1 MKEEEVFLTMNLT
14 RSLKTLRTLPP
25 AHKWFG
31 LALVLLALFLVY
43 TAIFL
48 TGAFLSPTLHLEQWI
63 LHRPLTG
70 IDCVFHQWKRFG
82 EVPASLF
89 LTFILGMGC
98 LWLGYRRRVVP
109 YLLLL
114 MLLCVGSEIVGKQI
128 FPQPVPVSLEMGMSN
143 LGCQQ
148 MSGHSPLSLEVR
160 LILGMWWV
168 APRAP
173 AWRIE
178 RTRLSANT
186 PFTLAV
192 TATQQGYPGGHAI
205 RWMFLGLI
213 LHWLVRQHVRKRLLR
228 RLLLVVTLA
237 VAFGGG
243 LLLVYTGS
251 HLVTDLLAGYLI
263 GASAACCAI
272 GLLTKHGPG
281 RTTERPK
288 ETGPILLMKGGCLR

>member
-1 MKEEEVFLTMNLT
+1 MSLT
-14 RSLKTLRTLPP
+14 RYLKTLPP

-31 LALVLLALFLVY
+31 LALVLLAFFLLY

-48 TGAFLSPTLHLEQWI
+48 TGALLSPTLRLEQWL

-82 EVPASLF
+82 EVPMSLF
-89 LTFILGMGC
+89 FTFILGIGC
-98 LWLGYRRRVVP
+98 LWLGYRRRVLP

-114 MLLCVGSEIVGKQI
+114 MLLCIGSEVVGKQI
-128 FPQPVPVSLEMGMSN
+128 LPQPVPISLELGMSN

-148 MSGHSPLSLEVR
+148 MSEQSPLSLELR
-160 LILGMWWV
+160 LVLGMWWE

-173 AWRIE
+173 AWRIH
-178 RTRLSANT
+178 RTLVSANT
-186 PFTLAV
+186 PFTLDV
-192 TATQQGYPGGHAI
+192 TATHQGYPGGHAI

-213 LHWLVRQHVRKRLLR
+213 LNWLVWKHVRKRLLR
-228 RLLLVVTLA
+228 RLLLVITLA
-237 VAFGGG
+237 IAFGGG

-272 GLLTKHGPG
+272 GLLAQNEIRRNKQ
-281 RTTERPK
+281 RPK
-288 ETGPILLMKGGCLR
+288 ETGPGASPSC

>member
-1 MKEEEVFLTMNLT
+1 M
-14 RSLKTLRTLPP
+14 SLIARWKTLPP
-25 AHKWFG
+25 SHKWFG
-31 LALVLLALFLVY
+31 LALVLLALFLLY

-48 TGAFLSPTLHLEQWI
+48 TGALLLPTLYLEQWL

-82 EVPASLF
+82 EVPMSLF
-89 LTFILGMGC
+89 ITLSLGLGC
-98 LWLGYRRRVVP
+98 LRLGYRRRVLP

-114 MLLCVGSEIVGKQI
+114 TGLCIGSEVVGKQI
-128 FPQPVPVSLEMGMSN
+128 FPQPVPVSLESGMGN

-148 MSGHSPLSLEVR
+148 MSEQSPLSLEVR
-160 LILGMWWV
+160 LVLGMWWE

-178 RTRLSANT
+178 RTRASAHT
-186 PFTLAV
+186 PFTLA
-192 TATQQGYPGGHAI
+192 ATLPHQGYPSGHAI
-205 RWMFLGLI
+205 RWMFIGLI
-213 LHWLVRQHVRKRLLR
+213 LTWLAWKYVRKRLLR
-228 RLLLVVTLA
+228 KLLLAITLA
-237 VAFGGG
+237 IAFGGG

-272 GLLTKHGPG
+272 GLLAQNEVRGNVAVTKKSGLFK
-281 RTTERPK
+281 R
-288 ETGPILLMKGGCLR
+288 

>member
-1 MKEEEVFLTMNLT
+1 MSLTGY
-14 RSLKTLRTLPP
+14 LKTLPP
-25 AHKWFG
+25 AHKCFG
-31 LALVLLALFLVY
+31 LALVLLAFFLLY

-48 TGAFLSPTLHLEQWI
+48 TGALLSPTLYLEQWL

-82 EVPASLF
+82 EVPMSLF
-89 LTFILGMGC
+89 FTFILGIGC
-98 LWLGYRRRVVP
+98 LWLGYRRRVLP

-114 MLLCVGSEIVGKQI
+114 MLLCIGSEVVGKQI
-128 FPQPVPVSLEMGMSN
+128 FPQPVPVSLELGMSN

-148 MSGHSPLSLEVR
+148 MSEQSPLSLELR
-160 LILGMWWV
+160 LVLGMWWE

-173 AWRIE
+173 AWRIH
-178 RTRLSANT
+178 RTLVSATT
-186 PFTLAV
+186 PFTLDV
-192 TATQQGYPGGHAI
+192 TATHQGYPGGHAI

-213 LHWLVRQHVRKRLLR
+213 LSWLVWKHVRKRLLR
-228 RLLLVVTLA
+228 RLLLVITLV

-272 GLLTKHGPG
+272 GLLAQNEIRRNKQ
-281 RTTERPK
+281 RPK
-288 ETGPILLMKGGCLR
+288 ETGPGASPSC